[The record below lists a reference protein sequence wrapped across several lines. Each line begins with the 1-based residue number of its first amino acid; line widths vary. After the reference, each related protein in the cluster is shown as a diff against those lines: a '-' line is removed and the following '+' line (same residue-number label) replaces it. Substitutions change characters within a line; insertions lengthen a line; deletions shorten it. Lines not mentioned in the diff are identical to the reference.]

1 MDFTRGQI
9 IEFDVSGLAFGGSG
23 IGKYEGRT
31 VFVEKTMPGDR
42 VRAALKKI
50 KPNYFE
56 AVVVEVV
63 RKSED
68 RVEAKC
74 KYFGT
79 CGGCQ
84 FQFMPYEK
92 QLEHKRQQVVDCFER
107 IGKFVKPPVREVIG
121 SADIYY
127 YRNKMEFSFGYDE
140 AMNFTLGMHIPGRK
154 FDIMDLR
161 ECHLESVFSHEIVN
175 ATREFMMAVG
185 WAPFK
190 YSNGDGFLKALVIRE
205 GKRTGEVMVVLRTS
219 TDMPE
224 NVEEKLGEFTEVLLK
239 INGGEKKI
247 TSIYWSQ
254 DISERGKPRRI
265 KEKVLYGKNVLHEK
279 LVIGDDTLEFEIRP
293 QSFFQVN
300 TFQAEI
306 LYGEVLKLATA
317 GNHETVFDLFC
328 GTGTIGL
335 FLARHVEKVLGIEL
349 NEESVKAARD
359 NARKNNIFN
368 IDFFVGDVGKAVQ
381 SLKERPSLIVLDPP
395 RMGLTEGVIEKISEF
410 NAPGII
416 YVSCNPATL
425 ARDCA
430 LLREFGYELKSVQ
443 PVDMFPHTYH
453 IENVCLL
460 GKF

>member
-1 MDFTRGQI
+1 MDFTKGQI

-42 VRAALKKI
+42 VKAALTKL

-56 AVVVEVV
+56 AELVEVV
-63 RKSED
+63 KSSED

-74 KYFGT
+74 KYFGV

-107 IGKFVKPPVREVIG
+107 IGKFVSPPVKEAIG
-121 SADIYY
+121 SSEFYY
-127 YRNKMEFSFGYDE
+127 YRNKMEFSFGYDGE
-140 AMNFTLGMHIPGRK
+140 MNFTLGMHAPGRK

-161 ECHLESVFSHEIVN
+161 ECHLESLFSHEIVN
-175 ATREFMMAVG
+175 ATRDFMIALG

-219 TDMPE
+219 TDKPE
-224 NVEEKLGEFTEVLLK
+224 NVEEKLAEFVEVLLK
-239 INGGEKKI
+239 VDGGEKKI

-265 KEKVLYGKNVLHEK
+265 EEKVLYGKSILSEH
-279 LVIGDDTLEFEIRP
+279 LVIGDEKLEFEIRP

-306 LYGEVLKLATA
+306 LYAEVLKLARE

-349 NEESVKAARD
+349 NEESVKAARE
-359 NARKNNIFN
+359 NARKNNVFN
-368 IDFFVGDVGKAVQ
+368 IDFFVGDVGKALHSV
-381 SLKERPSLIVLDPP
+381 KEKPSLIVVDPP
-395 RMGLTEGVIEKISEF
+395 RMGLTESMIEKISDF
-410 NAPGII
+410 NSPRII

-430 LLREFGYELKSVQ
+430 LLREYGYELKSVQ
-443 PVDMFPHTYH
+443 PVDMFPHTAH

-460 GKF
+460 SR